1 MVHTAALATEAT
13 LRTAATKYLAATQDS
28 EVFTARAPQVPLAVL
43 DLALSYLWDYQAEED
58 PVLVAE

>member
-1 MVHTAALATEAT
+1 MEAT
-13 LRTAATKYLAATQDS
+13 QDLAATQDS

-43 DLALSYLWDYQAEED
+43 DLALSYLRGYQAEAD